1 MMHVAHVSHG
11 MYDRILLPTDGS
23 EWSMAAARHA
33 FALARLDGGTVHAL
47 SVVDARHFEK
57 ELVGTDRDAGM
68 SVAEQ
73 SAHAAVDHV
82 RTLADEV
89 DCRVRTSVRQGMPHT
104 TIVDYAASHDV
115 DLVVMG
121 THGRTGLERFLLG
134 SVAERVLR
142 ESSTPVL
149 TVHLD
154 GETETPS
161 YADVLVPTDGS
172 EGSAA
177 ALEHALTLATATG
190 GRLHVLSVVD
200 SRAISGGFEA
210 GPALPSIRTHLE
222 RYARDSVEAFRDRAT
237 DAGVDS
243 TGTVAV
249 GLPADEIRAFAEDNA
264 DLVVM
269 GTHGRT
275 GLERVILGS
284 VTERVV
290 RTTDVP
296 VLTVRPSA
304 SLTALAGAEGTEH
317 AEVTESESA

>member
-1 MMHVAHVSHG
+1 

-23 EWSMAAARHA
+23 EWSVAAARHA
-33 FALARLDGGTVHAL
+33 FALARLDGGTIHVL
-47 SVVDARHFEK
+47 SVVDVRHFEE
-57 ELVGTDRDAGM
+57 ELVGTDRREGM
-68 SVAEQ
+68 SIAEQ

-82 RTLADEV
+82 QTLAEEAG
-89 DCRVRTSVRQGMPHT
+89 CRVRTSVRQGMPHT

-121 THGRTGLERFLLG
+121 THGRTGLQRFLLG

-142 ESSTPVL
+142 AASAPVL

-161 YADVLVPTDGS
+161 YDDVLVPTDGS
-172 EGSAA
+172 EGSTA
-177 ALEHALTLATATG
+177 ALEHALVLAAATG
-190 GRLHVLSVVD
+190 GRVHVVSVVD
-200 SRAISGGFEA
+200 SRALSGGFES

-222 RYARDSVEAFRDRAT
+222 AYARESVETFRNRAT

-275 GLERVILGS
+275 GLERVIFGS

-290 RTTDVP
+290 RTTAVP

-304 SLTALAGAEGTEH
+304 SLTTLAGSGRGEH
-317 AEVTESESA
+317 AEVTTE